1 MDTKINKDLVKTLRS
16 KNAWSQDQLA
26 QAAGLSLRTIQRIEK
41 SGVAS
46 MDSRA
51 AIAVVFGMNAEQ
63 LCETEVSQ
71 TDKYLV
77 KGVKWGFAGL
87 ILGLVSAYAS
97 ITYALFEGKILP
109 SEAGIYYGS
118 IGAFCGAGCAI
129 LGALSERFKMKV
141 AVHGSDKN

>member
-1 MDTKINKDLVKTLRS
+1 MDTTINGALVKTLRE

-41 SGVAS
+41 SGAAS

-51 AIAVVFGMNAEQ
+51 AIAVVFNMEAEH
-63 LCETEVSQ
+63 LCEALVSP
-71 TDKYLV
+71 TDKRFV
-77 KGVKWGFAGL
+77 KGLAWGVGGH
-87 ILGLVSAYAS
+87 IVGLVCAYVG
-97 ITYALFEGKILP
+97 ITFALLEGDILP

-129 LGALSERFKMKV
+129 LGVWSEKLKMNSGVRIK
-141 AVHGSDKN
+141 